1 MICLPVSAVPDYR
14 QILLSADKARGNVNG
29 VTWEVLITSYQKKKK
44 KTNVVALKI
53 KARGFDVLAEN
64 TAPPKYKGNKVLML
78 NGNMWFY
85 RPNLSKPV
93 PISKRQKLL
102 GQAAYGDITSTDY
115 TNRYKATLIGNEQI
129 NGENCYLFKLE
140 SKSKDNTYDIIK
152 YWISKQRLV
161 GIKAEYY
168 TVSEKLFKSATMQYE
183 NHIMLNNKRQTFISR
198 INIRDELLTKD
209 ETILKFSNTRLKK
222 LDDYIFNLNLLRK

>member
-1 MICLPVSAVPDYR
+1 MLYAPLSAVPDYT
-14 QILLSADKARGNVNG
+14 QILLSADKARGNING
-29 VTWEVLITSYQKKKK
+29 VTWEVLITSHQKKKK
-44 KTNVVALKI
+44 KTKKVALKI
-53 KARGFDVLAEN
+53 RARGFDVIAEN
-64 TAPPKYKGNKVLML
+64 TSPPKYKGNKILML

-115 TNRYKATLIGNEQI
+115 TNRYKATLIGDDQV

-140 SKSKDNTYDIIK
+140 SKSKENTYDLIH
-152 YWISKQRLV
+152 YWISKQRQV
-161 GIKAEYY
+161 GIRAEYF
-168 TVSEKLFKSATMQYE
+168 TLSGKLFKSATMKYD
-183 NHIMLNNKRQTFISR
+183 NHIMLDNKEQIFISD
-198 INIRDELLTKD
+198 ISIRDELLTND

-222 LDDYIFNLNLLRK
+222 LEDYIFNLNLLRK